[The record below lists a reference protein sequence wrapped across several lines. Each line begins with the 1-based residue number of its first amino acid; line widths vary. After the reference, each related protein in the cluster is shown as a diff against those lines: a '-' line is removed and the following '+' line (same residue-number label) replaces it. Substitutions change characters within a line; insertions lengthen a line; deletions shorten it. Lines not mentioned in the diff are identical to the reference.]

1 MARFVTQ
8 AEFARHRKVS
18 RKTATVWKQKGL
30 LVLTD
35 EGRVDLGATDERLRA
50 HGIGNNPVTGNTV
63 SAPEGNKPLGNNSGP
78 DEPARHPGLYIVDLI
93 DEPFDAGAM
102 TMGMF
107 LFYRIGRI
115 TAAMAVY
122 SGAPCKVAFSLA
134 KSVQLGLLMEVVD
147 YAKQAGVRPFRDG
160 QEPDFVHM
168 DSIEPTN
175 WKELAKLAGEQ
186 VDMPAWLAY
195 HAEKHGE
202 QEEAASQ

>member
-30 LVLTD
+30 LVLTA
-35 EGRVDLGATDERLRA
+35 EGRVDVGATDERLRG

-63 SAPEGNKPLGNNSGP
+63 SAAEGNKPSGNSSGRDKP
-78 DEPARHPGLYIVDLI
+78 ERHPGFHILDMI
-93 DEPFDAGAM
+93 DEPYDAGAM

-115 TAAMAVY
+115 TAAMAVV
-122 SGAPCKVAFSLA
+122 SGAPCKVAFTLA
-134 KSVQLGLLMEVVD
+134 KSVQLALLMEVVD
-147 YAKQAGVRPFRDG
+147 YAKQAGVTPFQDG

-168 DSIEPTN
+168 DSIEPIN
-175 WKELAKLAGEQ
+175 WESLAKLAGEK
-186 VDMPAWLAY
+186 VDEAAWLAY
-195 HAEKHGE
+195 HAEMHGGAE
-202 QEEAASQ
+202 VDVAE